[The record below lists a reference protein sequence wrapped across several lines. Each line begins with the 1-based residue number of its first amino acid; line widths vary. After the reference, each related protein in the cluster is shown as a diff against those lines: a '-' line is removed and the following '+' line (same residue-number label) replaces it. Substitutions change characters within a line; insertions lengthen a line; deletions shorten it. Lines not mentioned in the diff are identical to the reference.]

1 MSVKVAIRVRP
12 FNDREKKLGSELCVK
27 MSGQTVMLLDSE
39 GNEARKFNF
48 DYAVWSH
55 DGFVTDDKGYFKK
68 DNALSKYWD
77 QEKVYEELGHE
88 LLLNAVRGY
97 HCCIF
102 AYGQTGSGKSYS
114 IFGYG
119 PNKGIVP
126 IICDRMFDGTQLVK
140 DDKRDF
146 TVNISMLEIYNEKI
160 QDLLIEPKSRPKY
173 GLKVHENPKLGVF
186 VKGLS
191 KIPVNSYK
199 EIEQVIETG
208 NKNKTIGS
216 TLMNATSSR
225 SHTIIRVEVHQKEKG
240 LIKTIER
247 FSCIN
252 LVDLAGS
259 EKISKTG
266 ATGDR
271 LKEACS
277 INKSLMTLGIVIKQL
292 VKKQNGEKTVISYRS
307 SVLTRILQNALGG
320 NSKTTMICAISP
332 SRDNYDETMSTL
344 RYANEAKR
352 IKNNAKINESE
363 VDKMIR
369 ELQEENER
377 LKNLLLKMQGSG
389 VKPKDA
395 EVKNIL
401 TQIEELD
408 GAIRAKTGVE
418 AKDPKEMDP
427 NSRQT
432 QKIVQMFKKKMNPE
446 ELLKNP
452 HLINLNEDMMQSGNI
467 IYNFNETPKIVV
479 GRNIS
484 LADSEEG
491 IDTIILN
498 SAAISQQHASIV
510 YEGGV
515 IQIMIQDENA
525 AENTS
530 INGIP
535 MSEYEENHVYIKELV
550 DLDRIIF
557 GTSSTYLIRIPGEG
571 GKCGELKLNG
581 NEITWDMC
589 QMEKAEVIKAEEEEQ
604 KKQREEEQ
612 AKKEEQH
619 KEEIKRFEEMIKKME
634 EERIKMEESARET
647 TLINESMGMVLMD
660 EEGNVTIES
669 EKGMANGGQITVTK
683 EDLQAKMDK
692 LQEMKDKKEKEFIR
706 RRKEENKKQKVQDAM
721 KKERKVLEEKMIQ
734 YFPKVIEANCIAE
747 QLNRRIE
754 FLPFITYMFNP
765 NKNIQNEFI
774 RQMVKI
780 KVINHEE
787 GYVYIWD
794 MDTFDDR
801 FSMIQEIMNHF
812 YEYNELIYE
821 KQDEDPFWD
830 PPGLIF
836 YGEAVSKMKDIIYR
850 FELEGKQIITSYEG
864 EVGSLEFKL
873 QPCDDTG
880 KVLDQDDLDDI
891 DHPGDLI
898 ENNMPAHFKISINS
912 LKFSSGITL
921 NRKFRVSMDLF
932 TEEGYVT
939 HSTEPELI
947 RHLDVPMKWSQLV
960 LIPKVT
966 REIIAHYM
974 DRLLRFNVFI
984 ESTEKVHKMGRLP
997 SPIVKKE
1004 KKINV
1009 DNQMGML
1016 SENRTILKNKIKNPK
1031 PAKLHLP
1038 KGEPKTRKSKMSKNK
1053 GKNKKG
1059 GKKDCR
1065 IF

>member
-12 FNDREKKLGSELCVK
+12 FNEREKKLGSELCVK
-27 MSGQTVMLLDSE
+27 MSGQTVILLDDE
-39 GNEARKFNF
+39 GNDSRKFNY
-48 DYAVWSH
+48 DYAIWSH
-55 DGFVTDDKGYFKK
+55 DGFVMDDIGYFKPK
-68 DNALSKYWD
+68 SALSKYWD
-77 QEKVYEELGHE
+77 QQKVYNELGHE

-114 IFGYG
+114 IFGYNA
-119 PNKGIVP
+119 NKGIVP
-126 IICDRMFDGTQLVK
+126 MICNKMFDGTQLVK
-140 DDKRDF
+140 DEKNDF
-146 TVNISMLEIYNEKI
+146 TVHISMLEIYNEKI
-160 QDLLIEPKSRPKY
+160 QDLLIDIKKRPKY

-292 VKKQNGEKTVISYRS
+292 VKKQNGEKTIISYRN

-369 ELQEENER
+369 ELQEENQR
-377 LKNLLLKMQGSG
+377 LKEILSKMQGSG
-389 VKPKDA
+389 SKPKDA
-395 EVKNIL
+395 EITNIM

-408 GAIRAKTGVE
+408 GAIRAKTGQE
-418 AKDPKEMDP
+418 DPKNKGIDP

-432 QKIVQMFKKKMNPE
+432 QKMVQMFKKKMNPE
-446 ELLKNP
+446 ELLKSP

-484 LADSEEG
+484 LGDSEKG
-491 IDTIILN
+491 IDTIVLN
-498 SAAISQQHASIV
+498 SAAISQQHASLV
-510 YEGGV
+510 YEGGT
-515 IQIMIQDENA
+515 IQLLVQDETA
-525 AENTS
+525 AGNTT

-535 MSEYEENHVYIKELV
+535 MLEYEENSVYIRELT

-557 GTSSTYLIRIPGEG
+557 GTSSTYLIRIPGES
-571 GKCGELKLNG
+571 GKCGALILEG
-581 NEITWDMC
+581 REITWDLC

-604 KKQREEEQ
+604 KKLEEEER
-612 AKKEEQH
+612 KKEEEKHQ
-619 KEEIKRFEEMIKKME
+619 EEIRQMQEMIKKLE
-634 EERIKMEESARET
+634 QEQKKMEEAKRET
-647 TLINESMGMVLMD
+647 TLIKEDMGMVMMD
-660 EEGNVTIES
+660 EEGNVTVQAQNPDQQNVEI
-669 EKGMANGGQITVTK
+669 TK
-683 EDLQAKMDK
+683 EDLAERKNQLFSMMEKKDK
-692 LQEMKDKKEKEFIR
+692 LFLENRKREQREKKKEE
-706 RRKEENKKQKVQDAM
+706 AM
-721 KKERKVLEEKMIQ
+721 KKQRNVMEEKMIQ

-754 FLPFITYMFNP
+754 FVPFMTYRFNQ
-765 NKNIQNEFI
+765 NKEVRDDYI
-774 RQMVKI
+774 RQIVKI
-780 KVINHEE
+780 KVINKEDGHI
-787 GYVYIWD
+787 YLWD

-801 FSMIQEIMNHF
+801 FSMIQEQMNHF
-812 YEYNELIYE
+812 LEYNELLYE
-821 KQDEDPFWD
+821 KQEDDPFWD

-836 YGEAVSKMKDIIYR
+836 YGEAVAKIKDIIYR
-850 FELEGKQIITSYEG
+850 FEVGRALKLTSYEG
-864 EVGSLEFKL
+864 EVGTLEFHME
-873 QPCDDTG
+873 PCDETG
-880 KVLDQDDLDDI
+880 NPMDQDDLDDI
-891 DHPGDLI
+891 DNPEDLI
-898 ENNMPAHFKISINS
+898 ENEMPAHFKISIKK
-912 LKFSSGITL
+912 LKFENGNTL
-921 NRKFRVSMDLF
+921 NRKFRVKMDLLGGNGME
-932 TEEGYVT
+932 TL
-939 HSTEPELI
+939 STDTELI
-947 RHLDVPMKWSQLV
+947 RHLEVPMKFNKMV
-960 LIPKVT
+960 LIPEVNK
-966 REIIAHYM
+966 EIIAYYM
-974 DRLLRFNVFI
+974 DKLLRFHVFI
-984 ESTEKVHKMGRLP
+984 ESTEKVDNLGRKP
-997 SPIVKKE
+997 SPILKKE
-1004 KKINV
+1004 KVITIQN
-1009 DNQMGML
+1009 DIGMI
-1016 SENRTILKNKIKNPK
+1016 SENRFILKNKLQNPVKVKSKAPK
-1031 PAKLHLP
+1031 PKP
-1038 KGEPKTRKSKMSKNK
+1038 TKNK
-1053 GKNKKG
+1053 KMLKKGKGKG